1 MRVCKQ
7 RRKTPTLGDLVVAVT
22 DLALEIADDEH
33 QAYKI
38 ASTAIN
44 DYLKRSQTAHGKRRK
59 TTRFPGLS
67 ILSGGARVH
76 PYTRTA

>member
-1 MRVCKQ
+1 
-7 RRKTPTLGDLVVAVT
+7 
-22 DLALEIADDEH
+22 
-33 QAYKI
+33 
-38 ASTAIN
+38 
-44 DYLKRSQTAHGKRRK
+44 LKRSQTAHGKRRK